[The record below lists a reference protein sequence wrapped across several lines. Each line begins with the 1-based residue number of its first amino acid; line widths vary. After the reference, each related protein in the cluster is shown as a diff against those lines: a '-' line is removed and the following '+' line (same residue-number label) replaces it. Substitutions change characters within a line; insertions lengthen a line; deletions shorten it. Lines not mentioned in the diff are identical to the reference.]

1 MIVKP
6 LKDKVLI
13 AEGKKDTT
21 TDSGIILDGRG
32 LGNTT
37 PGIVVAVGPD
47 VKEVKEGDTVYLDWS
62 KSSPVNVDGAQR
74 VMISEKEIIAVIEQ
88 YGVTKPIYYAVEIIT
103 IRNSQVLV
111 AINSKVGYNYSY
123 VSEQI

>member
-21 TDSGIILDGRG
+21 TESGIILDGRG

-37 PGIVVAVGPD
+37 PGIIVAVGPD

-74 VMISEKEIIAVIEQ
+74 VMISEKEIIAVIE
-88 YGVTKPIYYAVEIIT
+88 V
-103 IRNSQVLV
+103 
-111 AINSKVGYNYSY
+111 
-123 VSEQI
+123 